1 MGHTPALLWPWPGH
15 TCPQGASKGQR
26 WSQGPAA
33 REKRATSPLQG
44 MDRPQL
50 PSGQVLGTM
59 NGSVGTSWVNSTRP
73 PRTPSMGRAVIDCL
87 STGPGVPTAFWTWR
101 ADPVRYGPGPPAPS
115 SVRWPVL
122 TLGTWGTEEARAGVK
137 SGAPLF
143 AVRPHCW
150 VQPLSLSSRVCSWG
164 YFVSLARCKTPAN
177 NSTWGRVVCG
187 SGGPQPCVATAQGK
201 MSVPSS
207 ALCSRRTMPA
217 GWRLPVPAPQHP
229 RGQGRRKE
237 SHPPCLLH
245 LLLGKTPA

>member
-1 MGHTPALLWPWPGH
+1 MVPRASCQGEEGHKPSPRNGQTSAPQRPGSGDH
-15 TCPQGASKGQR
+15 EWVCRHILGQQHQASQDPEYGQGR
-26 WSQGPAA
+26 H
-33 REKRATSPLQG
+33 
-44 MDRPQL
+44 
-50 PSGQVLGTM
+50 
-59 NGSVGTSWVNSTRP
+59 
-73 PRTPSMGRAVIDCL
+73 CL
-87 STGPGVPTAFWTWR
+87 SMGPGVPTAFWTWR